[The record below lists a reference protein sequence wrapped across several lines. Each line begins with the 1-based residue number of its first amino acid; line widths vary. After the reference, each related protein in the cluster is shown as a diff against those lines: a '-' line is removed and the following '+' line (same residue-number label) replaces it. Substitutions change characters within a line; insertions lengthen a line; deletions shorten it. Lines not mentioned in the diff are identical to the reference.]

1 MDISDIFGDDA
12 SFEGHVDDLYNP
24 SINNAVDSYN
34 HYHDAALNSV
44 TSDDFSFNMEH
55 ADEALRDVHY
65 WQDCKEQALI
75 DQRIQEAHL
84 ESIAKP
90 AEIADAYQ
98 KELEEILNP
107 HSSSVSFGSNTGNM
121 YDRNAL
127 EFLKECQKFDID
139 LPSSVDHCNLK
150 SETIVDRSI
159 DGGFTSA
166 DKTIIKNTIN
176 KYHENGKL
184 SDSDY
189 ERLVS
194 KLSHC

>member
-1 MDISDIFGDDA
+1 
-12 SFEGHVDDLYNP
+12 
-24 SINNAVDSYN
+24 
-34 HYHDAALNSV
+34 
-44 TSDDFSFNMEH
+44 
-55 ADEALRDVHY
+55 
-65 WQDCKEQALI
+65 
-75 DQRIQEAHL
+75 
-84 ESIAKP
+84 
-90 AEIADAYQ
+90 
-98 KELEEILNP
+98 
-107 HSSSVSFGSNTGNM
+107 M

-150 SETIVDRSI
+150 SETVVDRSI

-166 DKTIIKNTIN
+166 DKTIIKNTLN

-189 ERLVS
+189 EKLVS